1 MRFAKAATVIP
12 FVAFVAGTVHFL
24 FFFSLVTLSTFE
36 AKPRGVY
43 FEENS
48 LLPSLSTPSFRHPDS
63 RMPSSNKSGSSS
75 KVSEDLSFETMACHA
90 LAGQG
95 LPCWK
100 RQHLAWT
107 VIRPRG
113 VDDAKEALIFVASPP
128 RSEVGSYMQLSHSC
142 SHLSIIM
149 PLLAHLDL
157 QSRLAKT
164 LVVLF
169 PKFPHSTGATR
180 RSSSLEVS
188 FIEQKKN
195 HIFLLMLFPIIC

>member
-1 MRFAKAATVIP
+1 MRFAKAATFIP

-63 RMPSSNKSGSSS
+63 RMSSSNKSGSSS
-75 KVSEDLSFETMACHA
+75 KVNEDLSFEAMTCHA
-90 LAGQG
+90 LAEQG
-95 LPCWK
+95 LPCWQ

-113 VDDAKEALIFVASPP
+113 VDDAKEALIFVAAPP

-142 SHLSIIM
+142 SPLGTIM

-157 QSRLAKT
+157 QGRLAKT

-169 PKFPHSTGATR
+169 PKFPHSTGASL

-188 FIEQKKN
+188 LKN
-195 HIFLLMLFPIIC
+195 KNPNCLLMLFPIIC